1 MRCLAILTI
10 SLALTISA
18 GAQVSDLISVRKP
31 NGRTIR
37 TFARGGFITFIDP
50 AAQWVEGTIQDIRND
65 SVFISRLDIRT
76 YRTQAGGQ
84 LTDTIGAWISGYHY
98 RELTKIRIYDR
109 GRSLVNL
116 AGSAL
121 IIGGVGYAVLNLVN
135 GAYLEEP
142 INDPENLQSLGI
154 ALGLA
159 GAGVAIKKLF
169 PPNDFTR
176 ARHQVL
182 YIRLIPNKS
191 GP

>member
-1 MRCLAILTI
+1 MRCLAILPFLI
-10 SLALTISA
+10 ALALTA
-18 GAQVSDLISVRKP
+18 GAQVSDLVSVRKP

-37 TFARGGFITFIDP
+37 TFARGSFITFIDP

-76 YRTQAGGQ
+76 YRSQAGGQ

-98 RELTKIRIYDR
+98 RELVKIRIHDR
-109 GRSLVNL
+109 RGSLVNL

-121 IIGGVGYAVLNLVN
+121 IIGGAGYAVLNLVN

-159 GAGVAIKKLF
+159 GAGIAIKKLF

-176 ARHQVL
+176 PRHQVL
-182 YIRLIPNKS
+182 YIRLLPNKS

>member
-1 MRCLAILTI
+1 MRCIALLFILA
-10 SLALTISA
+10 SLDVS
-18 GAQVSDLISVRKP
+18 AQVSDLISVRKK

-37 TFARGGFITFIDP
+37 TFTRGSFITFIDP
-50 AAQWVEGTIQDIRND
+50 AAQWVEGMIQDIRND

-84 LTDTIGAWISGYHY
+84 ISDTIGAWISGYHY

-109 GRSLVNL
+109 RGSLLNL

-121 IIGGVGYAVLNLVN
+121 IIGGAGYAVLNIIN

-142 INDPENLQSLGI
+142 ITDPENLRTLGI
-154 ALGLA
+154 ALGMA
-159 GAGVAIKKLF
+159 GVGVAIKKLF

-176 ARHQVL
+176 PRHQVL
-182 YIRLIPNKS
+182 YIRLLPRTS
-191 GP
+191 AP